1 MITRFQGHRLDDQRT
16 SLPPAL
22 MSNSSGVGKKKEED
36 LLEVLWQVQGS
47 RIEEQRCHMMSA
59 PHVMPAAS
67 HWEETE
73 AECLTADELFEL
85 IFTCQVHCALECS
98 LLLIVLY
105 VCVCVCVCVV
115 EVNSNFI
122 CMCWNALSCFPSC
135 WGCARLL
142 VFMTINDHTF
152 VSLVHSRILVSTI
165 SDPRS
170 QRCRYATRAQ
180 CQVKI
185 SLT

>member
-105 VCVCVCVCVV
+105 VCVCVCVCVWWR
-115 EVNSNFI
+115 STLI
-122 CMCWNALSCFPSC
+122 LYA
-135 WGCARLL
+135 CAG
-142 VFMTINDHTF
+142 MHCH
-152 VSLVHSRILVSTI
+152 VSPAVGAVPDS
-165 SDPRS
+165 
-170 QRCRYATRAQ
+170 
-180 CQVKI
+180 
-185 SLT
+185 

>member
-1 MITRFQGHRLDDQRT
+1 MTILPPPQDDVFPTDDGFFNMITRFQGHRLDDQRT
-16 SLPPAL
+16 ALPPAL
-22 MSNSSGVGKKKEED
+22 ASNSSGVGKKKEED

-85 IFTCQVHCALECS
+85 IFTCQVHCAMDCS
-98 LLLIVLY
+98 LLI
-105 VCVCVCVCVV
+105 VCVWWRCTLIYACAGMHHHV
-115 EVNSNFI
+115 
-122 CMCWNALSCFPSC
+122 FPSC

-142 VFMTINDHTF
+142 IFMTINDRTF
-152 VSLVHSRILVSTI
+152 LLCIV
-165 SDPRS
+165 
-170 QRCRYATRAQ
+170 
-180 CQVKI
+180 
-185 SLT
+185 

>member
-22 MSNSSGVGKKKEED
+22 VSNGSGVGKKEED

-47 RIEEQRCHMMSA
+47 RIEEQRCHMMST

-85 IFTCQVHCALECS
+85 IFTCQVHCALHS
-98 LLLIVLY
+98 L
-105 VCVCVCVCVV
+105 
-115 EVNSNFI
+115 
-122 CMCWNALSCFPSC
+122 
-135 WGCARLL
+135 
-142 VFMTINDHTF
+142 
-152 VSLVHSRILVSTI
+152 
-165 SDPRS
+165 
-170 QRCRYATRAQ
+170 
-180 CQVKI
+180 
-185 SLT
+185 